1 MAQVPL
7 GRAKGGC
14 NIIYDRKSQNR
25 EKHKKYIFKR
35 KIVRYLFSPR
45 KVANYD
51 SFFSQIYIFRR
62 QTPQGEKYI
71 NEKKISQ
78 NCLLF
83 PEKRRVPTAR
93 WGRRN
98 KK

>member
-25 EKHKKYIFKR
+25 EEHKKYIFK
-35 KIVRYLFSPR
+35 KEIVRYLFSPR

-51 SFFSQIYIFRR
+51 SFFFSNIYFSPQQPSRR
-62 QTPQGEKYI
+62 
-71 NEKKISQ
+71 KIY
-78 NCLLF
+78 
-83 PEKRRVPTAR
+83 K
-93 WGRRN
+93 
-98 KK
+98 